1 MKLNCLKKRGDKR
14 LTSGKTRTLVVY
26 ISICFIV
33 NRKDERLWQQQHR
46 ALKMGKIKIG
56 ASSHERLSVVER
68 RISSHFFQ
76 ILLSFFLS
84 SQNSWH
90 KIRHIIFFE
99 MSFNILNSLLVL
111 SHLTLNVKRDAYDD
125 GKFWN
130 AIQILTRHFWISR
143 HVFGRRRKKRKKI
156 HFLMR

>member
-33 NRKDERLWQQQHR
+33 NRKDEGLWQQQYS

-56 ASSHERLSVVER
+56 ASGRGRLLVVDR
-68 RISSHFFQ
+68 NILHFYH

-84 SQNSWH
+84 SQN
-90 KIRHIIFFE
+90 
-99 MSFNILNSLLVL
+99 
-111 SHLTLNVKRDAYDD
+111 
-125 GKFWN
+125 G
-130 AIQILTRHFWISR
+130 
-143 HVFGRRRKKRKKI
+143 
-156 HFLMR
+156 

>member
-33 NRKDERLWQQQHR
+33 NRKDERLWQQQHS
-46 ALKMGKIKIG
+46 ALKMGKIEIG
-56 ASSHERLSVVER
+56 ASGRRRLLVFERS
-68 RISSHFFQ
+68 ISHFFQ

-99 MSFNILNSLLVL
+99 MSFNILYSLLVL
-111 SHLTLNVKRDAYDD
+111 SHLTLNVKRDDD
-125 GKFWN
+125 GKLRN

-143 HVFGRRRKKRKKI
+143 HVFGEEGL
-156 HFLMR
+156 FF